1 MAALN
6 DKYGRCSLEI
16 VAVMPSVEGP
26 RNAYYVTVREGAEAA
41 FERQYTI
48 WDGTPDGHWFV
59 WRLFRALQLAET
71 LAKQTTS
78 FNVTG
83 RRVKAF
89 NEPAT
94 VSVSTGWLDMVLW
107 ADTLAHTRP
116 EPTVEER
123 CALTVY
129 LLTGPQEQ
137 EAIVGQMRRFVFHC
151 APADVVRFGKDLEAE
166 CREALRLRR
175 ELSLTAPTDDYIDG

>member
-1 MAALN
+1 MAVLN
-6 DKYGRCSLEI
+6 DKYRRYSLEI

-26 RNAYYVTVREGAEAA
+26 RNAYNVAVRQGGDVL
-41 FERQYTI
+41 FVRRYTT
-48 WDGTPDGHWFV
+48 WDDTPDGHWHV
-59 WRLFRALQLAET
+59 WRLFRALQLAGT
-71 LAKQTTS
+71 LAKQTTP

-94 VSVSTGWLDMVLW
+94 VSVSTGWLDLVLW

-116 EPTVEER
+116 EPWAEER

-129 LLTGPQEQ
+129 LMTGPQGE
-137 EAIVGQMRRFVFHC
+137 EAGSGEMRRFVLHC
-151 APADVVRFGKDLEAE
+151 APADVVQFGKDLEAE
-166 CREALRLRR
+166 CRATLSLRR
-175 ELSLTAPTDDYIDG
+175 ERMLTAPADDYIDG